1 MKVSY
6 DPDKRRRT
14 LEERG
19 LDFEDAPK
27 VFSGFHLTDPDLRQ
41 DYGENREI
49 TVGLLDSTLIV
60 LVWTERDES
69 RRIISMRKA
78 DKDERENYFKELD
91 RSG

>member
-1 MKVSY
+1 MKVTY
-6 DPDKRRRT
+6 DADKRRRT
-14 LEERG
+14 LKERG

-27 VFSGFHLTDPDLRQ
+27 VFSGFHLTGPDLRQ
-41 DYGENREI
+41 DYGESREI
-49 TVGLLDSTLIV
+49 TAGLLDGTVVV

-78 DKDERENYFKELD
+78 DRDEREIYFEELE